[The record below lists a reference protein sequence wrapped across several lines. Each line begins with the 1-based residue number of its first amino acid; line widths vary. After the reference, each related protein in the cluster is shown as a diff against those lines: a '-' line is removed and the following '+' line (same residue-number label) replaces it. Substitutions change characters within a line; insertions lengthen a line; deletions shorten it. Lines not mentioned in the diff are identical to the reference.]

1 MTRLKIYLIYILTRT
16 VDFVGL
22 QAKNGF
28 IFLQN
33 SKAVSVVL
41 ELVLEAGYFCYVAS
55 SFVIESESH
64 SLKSQL

>member
-1 MTRLKIYLIYILTRT
+1 MSRLEIYLIYILTRT

-22 QAKNGF
+22 QAKNGEE
-28 IFLQN
+28 LQN

-55 SFVIESESH
+55 SFVIELESH